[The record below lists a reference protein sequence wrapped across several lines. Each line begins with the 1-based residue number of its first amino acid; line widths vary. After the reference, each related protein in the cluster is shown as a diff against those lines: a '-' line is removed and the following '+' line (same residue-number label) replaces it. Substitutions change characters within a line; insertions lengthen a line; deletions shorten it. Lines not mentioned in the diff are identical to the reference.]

1 MELDE
6 HQTQIAKALERE
18 GDKFQTYFR
27 WLDNAMPR
35 SFFDQVGETNAM
47 LVVHNL
53 MEFEAQGHFAAIQL
67 RRMAIVLCLDAPD
80 ADLQVLKNYST
91 HGIESYQAY
100 VSKTAPP
107 FLRMSR
113 HLRVVVLHF
122 FTEGEREVYAYP
134 NGERDKLHQ
143 LVLEKFPKI
152 TPLQFET
159 ALAEISSAFM
169 QSLTMEQLVLAIGM
183 YVRAT
188 TRDHCQYEVNYLE
201 DWEKNRTASMNIVFA
216 WRNVPK
222 HNFLYRLLR
231 TIYRHDLIVKKI
243 TASYRDL
250 YRPQGI
256 LVVVLDLH
264 GANGQAVWEVASIT
278 DFVKELIATKYFAS
292 FDAIDHYLVNKGV
305 VTGNMGNILRS
316 MVNFI
321 HQALVHVDH
330 HLFTQESIEEAIC
343 RHPDL
348 TAQLCEAFKLKFD
361 PDHVDLNQYKLV
373 REHFLRDVERLDTGQ
388 EENDMR
394 RKQVLRQGMNMIHHT
409 LKTNFYRSN
418 YTSLSFRLDPKYLDE
433 IPFDRPKKFP
443 ELPYGIFF
451 IKGMHFFGFQI
462 RFRDLARGGLRT
474 VMPEHRD
481 KIPSERANVFTEC
494 YNLAYTQQMKNKD
507 IPEGGAKAIIFLQ
520 PYERLELESGIYIK
534 ELQASH
540 VDPVEI
546 ERKLELFRQE
556 QKQEHLYQAQRSFVE
571 SLIPLVNCDAS
582 GRLKEDDII
591 DYWNKPEYIYL
602 GPDENMHDVMIQWIA
617 EYSKKQHY
625 KPGGCF
631 MSGKAEVGINHKAYG
646 VTSLG
651 VNVYM
656 EELLRYLGIDPTKD
670 VFTVKM
676 SGGPDGDVAGNQI
689 CNLLHYFPNTAKL
702 VALTDISGTIND
714 PAGLD
719 LNALRLLFLQGKSI
733 RFYPPEE
740 LHEGAFLVD
749 KSTKRFP
756 TPLVQQTL
764 CWRKRDGKLEQDWLS
779 GSDMNHL
786 LRHNV
791 HQTYADIFIPGG
803 GRPRTLNEAN
813 WTEFLD
819 LTGKPTSRAI
829 VEGANLYLDQHARHA
844 LEKLGVLIIKDSSAN
859 KTGVICSSF
868 EVLSGLALGDDLF
881 VANKGILVKEIGER
895 LRQCAQLE
903 SALLLR
909 THKETGDYLTNI
921 SDKISRHINLFT
933 DQLLE
938 YLEPIKLSSNPR
950 DPLMR
955 CFLSYCLPCLRTNY
969 EKELLQEIP
978 DAHKKAIIASHIA
991 SHIVYTRGLAWFP
1004 SVVDILPVILVE

>member
-1 MELDE
+1 MEHE
-6 HQTQIAKALERE
+6 EQIAKALERE

-27 WLDNAMPR
+27 WLDSAMP
-35 SFFDQVGETNAM
+35 SAFFDQVGQTNAM

-53 MEFEAQGHFAAIQL
+53 MEFEAQGYFVAIQL
-67 RRMAIVLCLDAPD
+67 RHMAIVVCLDAPD
-80 ADLQVLKNYST
+80 ADLQVLKNYT
-91 HGIESYQAY
+91 LHGIESYQAY
-100 VSKTAPP
+100 ISKTPPP
-107 FLRMSR
+107 FLKISR
-113 HLRVVVLHF
+113 ILRVVVIHF
-122 FTEGEREVYAYP
+122 FTEDESPSFFTFPSE
-134 NGERDKLHQ
+134 EKEKLRQ
-143 LVLEKFPKI
+143 LVKAKYPLI
-152 TPLQFET
+152 TSLQFET
-159 ALAEISSAFM
+159 AFAGISPPFI
-169 QSLTMEQLVLAIGM
+169 QSLTMEHLVLAIGM

-188 TRDHCQYEVNYLE
+188 MRDHCQYEVNYLE
-201 DWEKNRTASMNIVFA
+201 DWEKNGTASMNIIFA

-231 TIYRHDLIVKKI
+231 TIYRHDLIVDKI
-243 TASYRDL
+243 TASYHDL

-256 LVVVLDLH
+256 LVVALDLH
-264 GANGQAVWEVASIT
+264 GANGRAVWEVASIS

-292 FDAIDHYLVNKGV
+292 FDAIDHYLVNTGV
-305 VTGNMGNILRS
+305 VSGNMGNILRS
-316 MVNFI
+316 MVNFV
-321 HQALVHVDH
+321 HQVLVNVEH
-330 HLFTQESIEEAIC
+330 HLFTLESIEEALC
-343 RHPDL
+343 RHPEL
-348 TAQLCEAFKLKFD
+348 TAQLCEAFKFKFD
-361 PDHVDLNQYKLV
+361 PEHVDLNQYKLV
-373 REHFLRDVERLDTGQ
+373 HENFLRDVERLDTGQ

-394 RKQVLRQGMNMIHHT
+394 RKHVLRKCMLMIHYT

-451 IKGMHFFGFQI
+451 IKGMHFFGFHI
-462 RFRDLARGGLRT
+462 RFRDLARGGVRT

-520 PYERLELESGIYIK
+520 PYERLEAEAAIFKK
-534 ELQASH
+534 ELQASRI
-540 VDPVEI
+540 DPVEI
-546 ERKLELFRQE
+546 ERKLDLFRQE
-556 QKQEHLYQAQRSFVE
+556 QKLEHLYQAQRSFIE
-571 SLIPLVNCDAS
+571 SLIPLVNCHAS
-582 GRLKEDDII
+582 GRLKEEDII
-591 DYWNKPEYIYL
+591 DYWNKPEYLYL

-631 MSGKAEVGINHKAYG
+631 ISGKPEVGINHKAYG

-656 EELLRYLGIDPTKD
+656 EELLRYLKIDPTKD
-670 VFTVKM
+670 RFTVKM

-689 CNLLHYFPNTAKL
+689 CNLQRYYPNTAKV
-702 VALTDISGTIND
+702 VALTDISGTIFD
-714 PAGLD
+714 PEGLD
-719 LNALRLLFLQGKSI
+719 LNALSQLFLQGKSI
-733 RFYPPEE
+733 RFYPPAE
-740 LHEGAFLVD
+740 LHDGAFLVD
-749 KSTKRFP
+749 KSSKRFP

-764 CWRKRDGKLEQDWLS
+764 CWRKREGKLEQDWLS

-786 LRHNV
+786 FRHNV
-791 HQTYADIFIPGG
+791 HQTPADIFIPAG
-803 GRPRTLNEAN
+803 GRPRTLNENN
-813 WTEFLD
+813 WTDFLD
-819 LTGKPTSRAI
+819 PTGRPTSRAI

-868 EVLSGLALGDDLF
+868 EVLSGLALGDDQF
-881 VANKGILVKEIGER
+881 VANKGILVKEIQER
-895 LRQCAQLE
+895 LRLCAQSE
-903 SALLLR
+903 SSLLLR
-909 THKETGDYLTNI
+909 THKETDEFLTNI

-938 YLEPIKLSSNPR
+938 YLEPIKLSNDPN
-950 DPLMR
+950 DPLIR
-955 CFLSYCLPCLRTNY
+955 CFLGYCLPCLRTKY
-969 EKELLQEIP
+969 EKELLHEIP

-991 SHIVYTRGLAWFP
+991 SRLVYTRGLSWFP